1 MHTFGERKEI
11 CGKAPALKIIWT
23 IGRKTILV
31 HIIRNLILAVFRKI
45 SRHRRVICKV
55 PPISVAR
62 ISSWGYTLPKSLLSP
77 AGISNCRIYL
87 SCDNLF
93 TITSLSDI
101 FDPEAFGGYGDEGW
115 GSGKTY
121 PLQRTVSVGVNLSFL
136 TNKKKNIMKNK

>member
-11 CGKAPALKIIWT
+11 CGKAPALKIIGLLDGKQYWCVLSET
-23 IGRKTILV
+23 LFWRYSENQQTQTRYLQSAAYL
-31 HIIRNLILAVFRKI
+31 R
-45 SRHRRVICKV
+45 CKN
-55 PPISVAR
+55 IQL
-62 ISSWGYTLPKSLLSP
+62 GYTLPKSLLSP

-121 PLQRTVSVGVNLSFL
+121 PLQRTVSVGVNLSF
-136 TNKKKNIMKNK
+136 

>member
-23 IGRKTILV
+23 IGRKQYWCILSETLFW
-31 HIIRNLILAVFRKI
+31 RYSENQQTQTRYLQSAAYLR
-45 SRHRRVICKV
+45 CKN
-55 PPISVAR
+55 IQL
-62 ISSWGYTLPKSLLSP
+62 GYTLPKSLLSP

-121 PLQRTVSVGVNLSFL
+121 PLQRTVSVGVNLSF
-136 TNKKKNIMKNK
+136 